1 MKHSGITEQVRR
13 TIDDLPQG
21 TVFTSAQLAPIGPR
35 AAIDQ
40 ALARMV
46 KTGHITRVA
55 RGVFV
60 RPEQN
65 RFVGPVPPRVADVA
79 EAIARTHGA
88 VIEVQGAEA
97 ARTFGLTTQMPVK
110 PVFSTTGPTRRIRLG
125 NLELTLQHRRPRK
138 LALAGRPAGK
148 ALAALWYLG
157 KENVTPEVIETIRTQ
172 LPPGE
177 FEALVGAIS
186 VMPAWMARVFHL
198 VQRGSAG

>member
-46 KTGHITRVA
+46 KTGQITRVA

-65 RFVGPVPPRVADVA
+65 RFVGPVSPRVADVA

-97 ARTFGLTTQMPVK
+97 ARMFGLTTQVPVK
-110 PVFSTTGPTRRIRLG
+110 PVFSTTGPTRRLRLG

-138 LALAGRPAGK
+138 LALAGRPAGR

-157 KENVTPEVIETIRTQ
+157 KENVTLEVIETIRTQ

-177 FEALVGAIS
+177 FEVLVGAIS

-198 VQRGSAG
+198 VMRGSAG